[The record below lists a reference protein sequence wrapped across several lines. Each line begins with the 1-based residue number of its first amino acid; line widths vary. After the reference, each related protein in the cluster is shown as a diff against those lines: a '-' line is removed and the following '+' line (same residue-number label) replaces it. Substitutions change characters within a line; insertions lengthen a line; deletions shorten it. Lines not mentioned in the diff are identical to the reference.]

1 MLAVLDETVGT
12 AMSQEQ
18 DEYHSL
24 IRSLKQKWDD
34 EDAARDELERRAK
47 EIFLED
53 QANQIFAPIEHYLT
67 SLDKVLHAVGASL
80 QINAVWEHLG
90 DQRLGRAAKV
100 TSSDPNRQHSLDF
113 TIQGVSILFRDR
125 PYSFSNGIKALMRVI
140 THEVEQFLT
149 PR

>member
-1 MLAVLDETVGT
+1 
-12 AMSQEQ
+12 MSQEQ

-67 SLDKVLHAVGASL
+67 SLDKVLHAVGASV

-100 TSSDPNRQHSLDF
+100 TSSAPNRQHSLDF
-113 TIQGVSILFRDR
+113 TIQGVSVLFRDR